1 MVRGAVEQILKVLL
15 YLLQFHQP
23 FLAALLVPFSFSQHR
38 RSFLNFP
45 LLAPFLPVLKNTLV
59 LISWSTARLSFHRRL
74 WLSSPSPPQDSYST
88 LLFVRS
94 WNQLVS
100 RVPPKKTQS
109 LMSVCHLSGRGLVL
123 ELRSWC
129 RRETA
134 LRPPQIIPLNPSL
147 LTEVGGAPF
156 CREIW
161 VVSYRSYFVDLT
173 VEFSKMR
180 EVGSKNQLPKWIS
193 ENNVLL
199 KMYFRKCTSEI
210 LTSEISTSEISTS
223 EIWLP
228 KFDFRNFDFRNFDF
242 RNFDFRNFPSNPIYR
257 IWLAALVRWIYI
269 LTFTILLSVVA
280 SVKFFA
286 THSRGF
292 KSLRKK

>member
-1 MVRGAVEQILKVLL
+1 MVNC
-15 YLLQFHQP
+15 
-23 FLAALLVPFSFSQHR
+23 S
-38 RSFLNFP
+38 SFLSSKIV
-45 LLAPFLPVLKNTLV
+45 AP
-59 LISWSTARLSFHRRL
+59 
-74 WLSSPSPPQDSYST
+74 SPSPPQDSYST

-193 ENNVLL
+193 KIMYFW
-199 KMYFRKCTSEI
+199 KMYFRKCTSENW
-210 LTSEISTSEISTS
+210 LPKF
-223 EIWLP
+223 WLP
-228 KFDFRNFDFRNFDF
+228 KFDFRNFTSEIFRRILFIGSGSLPWFDGY
-242 RNFDFRNFPSNPIYR
+242 IY
-257 IWLAALVRWIYI
+257 
-269 LTFTILLSVVA
+269 
-280 SVKFFA
+280 
-286 THSRGF
+286 
-292 KSLRKK
+292 